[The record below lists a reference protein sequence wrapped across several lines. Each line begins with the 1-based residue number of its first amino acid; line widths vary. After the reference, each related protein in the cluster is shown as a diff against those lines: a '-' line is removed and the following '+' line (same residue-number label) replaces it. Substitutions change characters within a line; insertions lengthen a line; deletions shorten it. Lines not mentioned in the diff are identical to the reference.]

1 MMQLKNQQAGATLI
15 EIIITVLLL
24 STCLLSMGIMQKR
37 SLQFNQ
43 SAFMRSQAN
52 IYVYDILDRIRL
64 NRVDIANYNV
74 AYGAVVSGSTI
85 AATDINE
92 WRTNIKRYLPEGDG
106 AIVCNSTTKS
116 CQISVRWSEE
126 QMFSKKTGDTTA
138 CSSVSESCAQLIY
151 TSVM

>member
-1 MMQLKNQQAGATLI
+1 MKQKNQQTGATLI
-15 EIIITVLLL
+15 EVIITVLLL

-64 NRVDIANYNV
+64 NKADLAGYNV
-74 AYGAVVSGSTI
+74 AYGAAVAGSTV
-85 AATDINE
+85 AATDIVA
-92 WRTNIKRYLPEGDG
+92 WRDNIKRYLPEGDG
-106 AIVCNSTTKS
+106 AIVCDSATSS
-116 CQISVRWSEE
+116 CQISIRWSEE
-126 QMFSKKTGDTTA
+126 QMFAKGNSSLTA
-138 CSSVSESCAQLIY
+138 CGVAISESCTELIY

>member
-1 MMQLKNQQAGATLI
+1 MKLTKQHAGATLI

-64 NRVDIANYNV
+64 NKKDIASYNV
-74 AYGAVVSGSTI
+74 AYGGSVTGTTV
-85 AATDINE
+85 AATDMIA
-92 WRTNIKRYLPEGDG
+92 WRDNIKRYLPDGDG
-106 AIVCNSTTKS
+106 AIVCNSTTNS

-126 QMFSKKTGDTTA
+126 QMFSRKAGDTTA
-138 CSSVSESCAQLIY
+138 CSSVSESCAELIY

>member
-1 MMQLKNQQAGATLI
+1 MMKPNKQQTGATLI

-64 NRVDIANYNV
+64 NKTDLVSYNV
-74 AYGAVVSGSTI
+74 AYGGSVTGTSV
-85 AATDINE
+85 AATDLIA
-92 WRTNIKRYLPEGDG
+92 WRDNIKRYLPDGDG

-116 CQISVRWSEE
+116 CQISIRWSEE

-138 CSSVSESCAQLIY
+138 CSSVFESCTELIY
-151 TSVM
+151 TSIM